1 VSDVGSSVE
10 GAPAGIGRNPF
21 IGPRS
26 IRRGEPIYGREHETN
41 DICSTLVAARIVLL
55 YAVSGAG
62 KTSLLEAALRP
73 ELERRD
79 FAVLPIVRVGHG
91 VSNLNGGTAS
101 NRYVLSTL
109 LSLEEGR
116 PQETRLHPGEL
127 SAMSLEE
134 YVSRCLVR
142 GHDDALDPCFF
153 FDQFEE
159 LFTLDPVDELAKR
172 DFIGQLG
179 VVLQDPG
186 LWALFSMRED
196 FIAQLDPYASMIPE
210 RWETRYRLE
219 LLAPAAAKRAIKSTV
234 AGAGRIFT
242 DDAAELLINDLR
254 RVRVQ
259 RGAASVE
266 ELGPKVEPVQ
276 LQVVCREL
284 WDRVDPQA
292 ISIEARDVKAAGD
305 VNDALGRFYEDA
317 VAVTSRRTGVPT
329 YSLRRWFSDVLI
341 TPFGTRSMALQGP
354 ESTQDLPNN
363 AVAALE
369 DLHLIRA
376 ETRAGARW
384 YELTHD
390 RFIEPVQA
398 SNAGAHSL
406 RLPSLWGVVP
416 LALGFLAVIV
426 LISKRTDSEGTAG
439 AILYFGCGGLVGLG
453 VGELLGTAL
462 DRDARRVIPR
472 RGRRGWRLGLGVVF
486 LLFAAFLLVGSVSYA
501 LSDPSDEPYTAFP
514 TYVSDVTGFVVT
526 GSPACNGTNLSVF
539 THGSHPDVTSVGLGS
554 LPRSVGRDLARD
566 WCHSEAVGNVLG
578 SAVFLAIA
586 VALATV
592 VAITWRRRGRRRR
605 VAPATRP
612 LIVPA
617 PEPSSAPASSG
628 RVT

>member
-1 VSDVGSSVE
+1 MTDMGSAAKSR
-10 GAPAGIGRNPF
+10 PAGIGRNPF
-21 IGPRS
+21 VGPRS
-26 IRRGEPIYGREHETN
+26 IGRGEPIYGRGRETN

-62 KTSLLEAALRP
+62 KTSLLEAGLRP

-79 FAVLPIVRVGHG
+79 FAVLPTVRVGHG
-91 VSNLNGGTAS
+91 VSNADGATAS
-101 NRYVLSTL
+101 NRYTLSTL

-116 PQETRLHPGEL
+116 PQEARLHPVEL

-134 YVSRCLVR
+134 YVGRCLLR
-142 GHDDALDPCFF
+142 GQDDALDPCFF

-172 DFIGQLG
+172 DFISQLG
-179 VVLQDPG
+179 VVLRDTG
-186 LWALFSMRED
+186 RWALFSMRED

-219 LLAPAAAKRAIKSTV
+219 LLAPSAAKRAIQDTA
-234 AGAGRIFT
+234 AGAGRVFT

-259 RGAASVE
+259 RGNASVE

-292 ISIEARDVKAAGD
+292 VSIEARDVQAAGD
-305 VNDALGRFYEDA
+305 VNDALARFYEDA
-317 VAVTSRRTGVPT
+317 IAETSRRTGVPT
-329 YSLRRWFSDVLI
+329 YSLRRWFSNVLI
-341 TPFGTRSMALQGP
+341 TTFGTRSMALQGP

-398 SNAGAHSL
+398 SNARAHSS
-406 RLPSLWGVVP
+406 RVPSLWGVVP
-416 LALGFLAVIV
+416 LTLGVLAVIV
-426 LISKRTDSEGTAG
+426 YLIINKRTANEGTAS
-439 AILYFGCGGLVGLG
+439 AIVYFACGSLVGLG
-453 VGELLGTAL
+453 LGELLGTAL
-462 DRDARRVIPR
+462 DRDARRLIPH
-472 RGRRGWRLGLGVVF
+472 RGRRGWRVGLGVVS
-486 LLFAAFLLVGSVSYA
+486 LLLAAFCLA
-501 LSDPSDEPYTAFP
+501 LSILAASEDASYGASTDFP
-514 TYVSDVTGFVVT
+514 TYVSDLTGYVVM
-526 GSPACNGTNLSVF
+526 GTPTCKGTSLRAF
-539 THGSHPDVTSVGLGS
+539 AQGLHPDVTNVAFGS
-554 LPRSVGRDLARD
+554 APNNVGRDLARR
-566 WCHSEAVGNVLG
+566 WCRSAAAANIVG
-578 SAVFLAIA
+578 SAICLAI
-586 VALATV
+586 TV
-592 VAITWRRRGRRRR
+592 TLVTAVAITWHRRRRRGR
-605 VAPATRP
+605 VAPAARP
-612 LIVPA
+612 LSA
-617 PEPSSAPASSG
+617 QRPERSSTRAH
-628 RVT
+628 